1 MEVTNLDTI
10 VNYPRLIL
18 NKIASSEILR
28 ELITNKK
35 KATIEDLEDTDGN
48 YKYMFDYDYVD
59 DTTSEEK
66 LYICLDVL
74 PSNVENSHIMEMTIA
89 INVICHKDYM
99 QLDNKIFKGIKGN
112 RRDNVIRYIDKILNG
127 SNHFGIGRL
136 ELANVVP
143 ITVSKRYTG
152 RALAYYVYD
161 FNHKGEING

>member
-1 MEVTNLDTI
+1 MEATNLDAI

-99 QLDNKIFKGIKGN
+99 
-112 RRDNVIRYIDKILNG
+112 
-127 SNHFGIGRL
+127 
-136 ELANVVP
+136 
-143 ITVSKRYTG
+143 
-152 RALAYYVYD
+152 
-161 FNHKGEING
+161 